1 MCPFGT
7 LRGNRLTKYVGDD
20 DPVALTIVLE
30 EIWRGHSSA
39 GTAQGTE
46 NTEQLER

>member
-7 LRGNRLTKYVGDD
+7 LRGNRLTKCVVNDD
-20 DPVALTIVLE
+20 LVALTIVLE
-30 EIWRGHSSA
+30 EIWRGHLST
-39 GTAQGTE
+39 GNAQGTE